1 MFGWTILPRANDTA
15 MPHVWEM
22 LSRYGQPENRASS
35 TPDPG
40 GRPAGGLVHVPAS
53 RSPVSRSGRSVGLG
67 LAVLMAR
74 YKVVERGL
82 LPYLV
87 LSQTVPLIALAPLVV
102 SWGGRLHVGAFEW
115 PRWLSAAVLGAF
127 LAFFPVAVGTLK
139 GLTSTPPASL
149 ELMDSYAAS
158 WRQTLFKLRFPAAL
172 PYIVPALKL
181 AATASVVGVVVAE
194 ISTGLAGGIGRL
206 IIEYAREATSDPA
219 KVFTAVFGAAALGLA
234 DGRDRRAGRS
244 GGDAEPAARGDRVS
258 DTADGRAER
267 RRGPRPVQGVQR
279 RTRRTRSRPSSTSTS
294 MIAPGEFV
302 SLIGPSGCGKS
313 TQLRLIA
320 NLTEPTTGRGPGQR
334 QAGARRAARSGLRDG
349 VPAGGPVRVAN
360 ASTKNVELPLELKGW
375 DRARRRQR
383 ALEML
388 ELVKLPE
395 FAEHFPWQLSGGM
408 QQRVAIARALA
419 AHPPLLLMDE
429 PFGALD
435 EMTREHMQTELLRI
449 CGETSTTVVFVT
461 HSIPE
466 AVFLSTRVVVMSP
479 RPGRITDVIDVELGP
494 RA

>member
-1 MFGWTILPRANDTA
+1 LTRFRRVWTFALALILVAVVWELYKVIGPEDGGTVVGWTILPRANDTA

-22 LSRYGQPENRASS
+22 VSRYGQPENRASD
-35 TPDPG
+35 TPILVVVLRG
-40 GRPAGGLVHVPAS
+40 AWFTFRIALAGLALGTA
-53 RSPVSRSGRSVGLG
+53 VGLG

-219 KVFTAVFGAAALGLA
+219 KVFTAVFGAAALGLMM
-234 DGRDRRAGRS
+234 
-244 GGDAEPAARGDRVS
+244 AAIVAVVDLVGMRHR
-258 DTADGRAER
+258 
-267 RRGPRPVQGVQR
+267 PRE
-279 RTRRTRSRPSSTSTS
+279 
-294 MIAPGEFV
+294 A
-302 SLIGPSGCGKS
+302 
-313 TQLRLIA
+313 
-320 NLTEPTTGRGPGQR
+320 TE
-334 QAGARRAARSGLRDG
+334 
-349 VPAGGPVRVAN
+349 
-360 ASTKNVELPLELKGW
+360 
-375 DRARRRQR
+375 
-383 ALEML
+383 
-388 ELVKLPE
+388 
-395 FAEHFPWQLSGGM
+395 
-408 QQRVAIARALA
+408 
-419 AHPPLLLMDE
+419 
-429 PFGALD
+429 
-435 EMTREHMQTELLRI
+435 
-449 CGETSTTVVFVT
+449 
-461 HSIPE
+461 
-466 AVFLSTRVVVMSP
+466 
-479 RPGRITDVIDVELGP
+479 
-494 RA
+494 